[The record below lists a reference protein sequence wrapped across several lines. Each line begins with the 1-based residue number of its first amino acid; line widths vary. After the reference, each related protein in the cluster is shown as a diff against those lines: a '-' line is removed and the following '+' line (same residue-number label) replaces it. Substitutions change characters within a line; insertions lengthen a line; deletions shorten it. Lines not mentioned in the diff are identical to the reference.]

1 MAPKR
6 HRSGA
11 PASAAEHSGKETSV
25 DEPELPENASKTSNG
40 KGGVVEDEPVMFEKM
55 TVQEIKSR
63 LRSNGVSVQGAKDEL
78 ISALKSSMR
87 SQTDGEGS
95 SALQNQ
101 MSLEEKPAV
110 AKRNSKGNVGLSE
123 DEPVEVTTKASDIS
137 GGKRTKRQVKQS
149 SKDSVDI
156 RSSQSTPEQELIVES
171 VELEGKKSTQVKKK
185 VSSRITTTNAK
196 ASVSVNLS
204 VDEPWT
210 VLTHKKPQKGWTGYN
225 PKTMR
230 PPPIAADTPHIKL
243 LSWNVNGLRA
253 LLKLESFSALQLAE
267 RENFDVLCLQET
279 KIQEKDVEAIR
290 ETLLEGYANSY
301 WTCSVSKLGYSGTAI
316 ISRIKPLSVRYGL
329 GMSDHDSEGR
339 LVTVEFDNFYL
350 LSCYVPNSGDGLRR
364 LPYRITEWDPSLAN
378 YIKDLEQSKPVI
390 LTGDLN
396 CAHEEIDIFNPA
408 GNKRSA
414 GFTEEERKSFQTNF
428 LDRGLVDTFRKQ
440 HPNAVA
446 YSYWG
451 YRHGGRRT
459 NKGWRLDYFL
469 ASESIADQ
477 VYDSYVL
484 PDVAGSDH
492 CPVGLILKL

>member
-11 PASAAEHSGKETSV
+11 PASAAKNSGMETSM
-25 DEPELPENASKTSNG
+25 DEPKLRENALKTSS
-40 KGGVVEDEPVMFEKM
+40 KKSTVAEDEPVVFEKM
-55 TVQEIKSR
+55 TLEEIKSR
-63 LRSNGVSVQGAKDEL
+63 LRINGVSVKGTKDEL
-78 ISALKSSMR
+78 ISALKSCIS
-87 SQTDGEGS
+87 SKTDGEDS

-101 MSLEEKPAV
+101 ASLEENLAV
-110 AKRNSKGNVGLSE
+110 RERNSKGKAKELTEN
-123 DEPVEVTTKASDIS
+123 EPVEVTTNIL

-149 SKDSVDI
+149 PKDSVDI
-156 RSSQSTPEQELIVES
+156 RSSQSTTEQELIVDS
-171 VELEGKKSTQVKKK
+171 VEMEGKKSTQVKKK
-185 VSSRITTTNAK
+185 VSSRVTTTNAK

-267 RENFDVLCLQET
+267 KENFDVMCLQET
-279 KIQEKDVEAIR
+279 KLQEKDVETIR
-290 ETLLEGYANSY
+290 ETLLEGYDNSY

-316 ISRIKPLSVRYGL
+316 ISRIKPLTVRYGL

-364 LPYRITEWDPSLAN
+364 LPYRIEEWDPSLAN

-414 GFTEEERKSFQTNF
+414 GFTEQERKSFQTNF
-428 LDRGLVDTFRKQ
+428 LDGGLVDTFRKQ

-469 ASESIADQ
+469 ASESIADR
-477 VYDSYVL
+477 VYDSYIL